1 MKYSLNCI
9 AFQAE
14 HPDIPAE
21 PGWPN
26 RQNEALAKNAG
37 HFQMPSISLIL
48 VKNYSLTS
56 AAKKFIKIK
65 FLDLVLA
72 VNPTPEPVKKVSG
85 VFLFF

>member
-1 MKYSLNCI
+1 
-9 AFQAE
+9 
-14 HPDIPAE
+14 
-21 PGWPN
+21 
-26 RQNEALAKNAG
+26 
-37 HFQMPSISLIL
+37 MPSISLIL